1 VFDKLEI
8 GGDEGG
14 KKKMTTWVLEIMNS
28 EDMVKLR
35 ALAELSSREVFN
47 DPSLRVA
54 VCRRILEVLVLGEGF
69 GDGMKEAKQRGGKKK
84 KGKKKKADARVVEVL
99 DACAAL
105 GEACNQVGDMVDA
118 RCYLKRAKDGYEKEL
133 GRNDGKTLEATF
145 SLICCTGMSDEE
157 RIEKLRDLVARM
169 KAALGEDNKTTLDT
183 LNQLGILLKDIGDY
197 EEARK
202 VYEKCLLG
210 QEKVLGEDHKKT
222 LGSLNNLGT
231 VYDDM
236 KDYEKALEY
245 FERALKG
252 YEKTLGKTH
261 PDTLMTVMNI
271 AIVYKAGKK
280 DYEKAEELY
289 RRALEGYEAQLGKD
303 HLSTKNCA
311 WNLAACLGL
320 AGKKATLRKVL
331 EEYPHIAAE
340 KGYSIDELCR

>member
-1 VFDKLEI
+1 MFDKLEI

-14 KKKMTTWVLEIMNS
+14 EKKMTTWVLEIMNS

-99 DACAAL
+99 DACAVL
-105 GEACNQVGDMVDA
+105 GEACGFVGDFDDA
-118 RCYLKRAKDGYEKEL
+118 RCYYKRAKDGYEKEL
-133 GRNDGKTLEATF
+133 GRNDEKTLMVTR
-145 SLICCTGMSDEE
+145 SLIMSTGMSDEE

-169 KAALGEDNKTTLDT
+169 KAALGEDNETTLDT
-183 LNQLGILLKDIGDY
+183 LNQLGGVLNDIGDY

-202 VYEKCLLG
+202 VFEKCLLG
-210 QEKVLGEDHKKT
+210 QEKVLGEDHRKT
-222 LGSLNNLGT
+222 LMTVGNLGII
-231 VYDDM
+231 YDDL

-245 FERALKG
+245 YERALKG
-252 YEKTLGKTH
+252 SEKTLGKTH
-261 PDTLMTVMNI
+261 PDTLSTVYNI
-271 AIVYKAGKK
+271 AIVYIEGMK

-289 RRALEGYEAQLGKD
+289 RRALEGNEAQLGKD
-303 HLSTKNCA
+303 HENT
-311 WNLAACLGL
+311 
-320 AGKKATLRKVL
+320 RIVL
-331 EEYPHIAAE
+331 TI
-340 KGYSIDELCR
+340 